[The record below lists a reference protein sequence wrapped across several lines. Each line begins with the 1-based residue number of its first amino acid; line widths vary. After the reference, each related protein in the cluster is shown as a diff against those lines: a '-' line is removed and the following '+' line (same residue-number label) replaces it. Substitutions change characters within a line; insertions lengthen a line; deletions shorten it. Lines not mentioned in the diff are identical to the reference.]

1 MKIPYIRKLQKI
13 SSYSYGVSLPKEIV
27 DAFGWK
33 KKQRLSVVFD
43 SEKQELV
50 IRDLKKSSKK

>member
-1 MKIPYIRKLQKI
+1 MKIPYTRKLQKI

-33 KKQRLSVVFD
+33 KKQKLQVIFD
-43 SEKQELV
+43 SEKKQL
-50 IRDLKKSSKK
+50 IIKDTKK